1 MSPSARPG
9 RWATTPC
16 PAWSGRSRRSTASS
30 RPPTARRCSSTSPK
44 QRPWTR
50 PSAVRRPSRSR
61 RAPDVAGNLRALRR
75 RIRSTQS
82 TKKIFS
88 AQELIAGARIVRAQ
102 ARVEASKPYARE
114 ITRVLSALASS
125 ASLDH
130 PLLTERQDARRAAVL
145 VITSDRGFAGS
156 YNVNVLRRTEELLSL
171 LRQEGKEPVLYV
183 VGRKGETYY
192 SFRDRPFEESFTG
205 FSEQPNYADAQQVG
219 RALID
224 AFTAG
229 EDDVDG
235 GPGEDDILGVDE
247 LHIVYTEF
255 RSLLAQVPVAKRMA
269 PLEVEEVE
277 EFDYEREDRAAGRTG
292 DSGVPTSYEFEPSA
306 EMLLDA
312 LLPKYITTRIYAAM
326 LEAAA
331 SESASRRRAM
341 KSASDNAEELAKNL
355 SRQANQARQA
365 EITQEI
371 SEIVGGA
378 DALVSAGADD

>member
-1 MSPSARPG
+1 M
-9 RWATTPC
+9 
-16 PAWSGRSRRSTASS
+16 
-30 RPPTARRCSSTSPK
+30 
-44 QRPWTR
+44 
-50 PSAVRRPSRSR
+50 
-61 RAPDVAGNLRALRR
+61 AGTLRALRR

-114 ITRVLSALASS
+114 VTRVLSALASS

-130 PLLTERQDARRAAVL
+130 QLLTERQNPRRAAVL

-171 LRQEGKEPVLYV
+171 LRQEGKEPLLYV

-192 SFRDRPFEESFTG
+192 SFRDRDTEQTFTG
-205 FSEQPNYADAQQVG
+205 FSEQPHYENAQEVGQV
-219 RALID
+219 LID

-229 EDDVDG
+229 EDDDEETGGAGADG
-235 GPGEDDILGVDE
+235 VLGVDE

-255 RSLLAQVPVAKRMA
+255 RSLLSQVPVAKRMA

-277 EFDYEREDRAAGRTG
+277 EFDYEREDRELGRTG

-306 EMLLDA
+306 EALLDA
-312 LLPKYITTRIYAAM
+312 LLPKYVTTRIYAAM

-378 DALVSAGADD
+378 DALVSANADD

>member
-1 MSPSARPG
+1 M
-9 RWATTPC
+9 
-16 PAWSGRSRRSTASS
+16 
-30 RPPTARRCSSTSPK
+30 
-44 QRPWTR
+44 
-50 PSAVRRPSRSR
+50 
-61 RAPDVAGNLRALRR
+61 AGNLRALRR
-75 RIRSTQS
+75 RIRSTKS

-130 PLLTERQDARRAAVL
+130 SLLTERENPRRAAVL
-145 VITSDRGFAGS
+145 VISSDRGFAGS

-192 SFRDRPFEESFTG
+192 RFRNRDMADTFTG
-205 FSEQPNYADAQQVG
+205 FSEQPGYADAQRVG
-219 RALID
+219 QALID
-224 AFTAG
+224 VFTAG
-229 EDDVDG
+229 EDDDETGAGADG
-235 GPGEDDILGVDE
+235 LLGVDE

-277 EFDYEREDRAAGRTG
+277 EFDYEREDREAGRTG

-306 EMLLDA
+306 EALLDA
-312 LLPKYITTRIYAAM
+312 LLPKYVTTRIYAAM

-355 SRQANQARQA
+355 ARQANQIRQA
-365 EITQEI
+365 DITQEI
-371 SEIVGGA
+371 SEIVGGS
-378 DALVSAGADD
+378 DALVSSNADD

>member
-1 MSPSARPG
+1 M
-9 RWATTPC
+9 
-16 PAWSGRSRRSTASS
+16 
-30 RPPTARRCSSTSPK
+30 
-44 QRPWTR
+44 
-50 PSAVRRPSRSR
+50 
-61 RAPDVAGNLRALRR
+61 AGNLRALRR

-192 SFRDRPFEESFTG
+192 SFRNRPVAETFTG
-205 FSEQPNYADAQQVG
+205 FSEQPNYTDAQRVG
-219 RALID
+219 EELIA

-229 EDDVDG
+229 EDDDETGAGADG
-235 GPGEDDILGVDE
+235 VLGVDE

-277 EFDYEREDRAAGRTG
+277 EFDYEREDRESGVTTG
-292 DSGVPTSYEFEPSA
+292 DSGVPTSYEFEPSPDA
-306 EMLLDA
+306 LLDA
-312 LLPKYITTRIYAAM
+312 LLPKYVTTRIFAAM
-326 LEAAA
+326 LESAA

>member
-1 MSPSARPG
+1 
-9 RWATTPC
+9 
-16 PAWSGRSRRSTASS
+16 
-30 RPPTARRCSSTSPK
+30 
-44 QRPWTR
+44 
-50 PSAVRRPSRSR
+50 
-61 RAPDVAGNLRALRR
+61 VAANLRALRR
-75 RIRSTQS
+75 RIRSTRS

-130 PLLTERQDARRAAVL
+130 PLLTERQDARRAGVL

-192 SFRDRPFEESFTG
+192 SFRDRPVAETFTG
-205 FSEQPNYADAQQVG
+205 FSEQPNYTDAQRVG
-219 RALID
+219 EQLIA

-229 EDDVDG
+229 EDDDESGAGADG
-235 GPGEDDILGVDE
+235 VLGVDE

-255 RSLLAQVPVAKRMA
+255 RSLLAQIPVAKRMA

-277 EFDYEREDRAAGRTG
+277 EFDYEREDRESGTAAGTG
-292 DSGVPTSYEFEPSA
+292 DSGVPTSYEFEPSPDA
-306 EMLLDA
+306 LLDA
-312 LLPKYITTRIYAAM
+312 LLPKYVTTRIFAAM
-326 LEAAA
+326 LESAA

>member
-1 MSPSARPG
+1 M
-9 RWATTPC
+9 
-16 PAWSGRSRRSTASS
+16 
-30 RPPTARRCSSTSPK
+30 
-44 QRPWTR
+44 
-50 PSAVRRPSRSR
+50 
-61 RAPDVAGNLRALRR
+61 AGNLRALRR
-75 RIRSTQS
+75 RIRSTKS

-130 PLLTERQDARRAAVL
+130 PLLTERENPRRAAVL

-192 SFRDRPFEESFTG
+192 RFRDREMADTFTG
-205 FSEQPNYADAQQVG
+205 FSEQPGYPDAQRVG
-219 RALID
+219 QALID
-224 AFTAG
+224 VFTAG
-229 EDDVDG
+229 EDDDADG
-235 GPGEDDILGVDE
+235 GAGADGLLGVDE

-277 EFDYEREDRAAGRTG
+277 EFDYEREDREAGRTA

-306 EMLLDA
+306 EALLDA
-312 LLPKYITTRIYAAM
+312 LLPKYVTTRIYAAM

-355 SRQANQARQA
+355 ARQANQIRQA
-365 EITQEI
+365 DITQEI
-371 SEIVGGA
+371 SEIVGGS
-378 DALVSAGADD
+378 DALVSANADD

>member
-1 MSPSARPG
+1 MA
-9 RWATTPC
+9 
-16 PAWSGRSRRSTASS
+16 AS
-30 RPPTARRCSSTSPK
+30 
-44 QRPWTR
+44 
-50 PSAVRRPSRSR
+50 
-61 RAPDVAGNLRALRR
+61 LRALRR

-125 ASLDH
+125 PSLDH
-130 PLLTERQDARRAAVL
+130 PLLIERENPRRAAVL

-156 YNVNVLRRTEELLSL
+156 YNVNVLRRTEELLAL
-171 LRQEGKEPVLYV
+171 LRQEGKEPLLYV

-192 SFRDRPFEESFTG
+192 SFRDRAMVQTFTG
-205 FSEQPNYADAQQVG
+205 FSEQPGYVNAQEVG
-219 RALID
+219 SVLID

-229 EDDVDG
+229 EDDDQEDG
-235 GPGEDDILGVDE
+235 SAGPDGILGVDE

-277 EFDYEREDRAAGRTG
+277 EFDYEREDAEAGRAD
-292 DSGVPTSYEFEPSA
+292 DSGLPTAYEFEPSA
-306 EMLLDA
+306 DQLLDA
-312 LLPKYITTRIYAAM
+312 LPPKYATPRIYAAM

>member
-1 MSPSARPG
+1 M
-9 RWATTPC
+9 
-16 PAWSGRSRRSTASS
+16 
-30 RPPTARRCSSTSPK
+30 
-44 QRPWTR
+44 
-50 PSAVRRPSRSR
+50 
-61 RAPDVAGNLRALRR
+61 AGSLRALRR

-130 PLLTERQDARRAAVL
+130 PLLTERQNPQRAAVL

-171 LRQEGKEPVLYV
+171 LRQEGKQPLLYV

-192 SFRDRPFEESFTG
+192 SFRNREVTATFTG
-205 FSEQPNYADAQQVG
+205 FSEQPNYTDAQEVG
-219 RALID
+219 RQLID

-229 EDDVDG
+229 EDDDREAGAGGSAGRDG
-235 GPGEDDILGVDE
+235 ILGVDE

-269 PLEVEEVE
+269 PLEVEEVD
-277 EFDYEREDRAAGRTG
+277 EFDYEREERAAGGAG
-292 DSGVPTSYEFEPSA
+292 DSGIPTSYEFEPSA
-306 EMLLDA
+306 EGLLDA

-326 LEAAA
+326 LESAA

-378 DALVSAGADD
+378 DALVSSGAND

>member
-1 MSPSARPG
+1 M
-9 RWATTPC
+9 
-16 PAWSGRSRRSTASS
+16 
-30 RPPTARRCSSTSPK
+30 
-44 QRPWTR
+44 
-50 PSAVRRPSRSR
+50 
-61 RAPDVAGNLRALRR
+61 AGSLRALRR

-102 ARVEASKPYARE
+102 NRVEASKPYARE
-114 ITRVLSALASS
+114 ITRVLSALAGS

-130 PLLTERQDARRAAVL
+130 PLLTERADAKRVAVL

-156 YNVNVLRRTEELLSL
+156 YNVNVLRRTEELLGL
-171 LRQEGKEPVLYV
+171 LRKEGKEPVLYV

-192 SFRDRPFEESFTG
+192 RFRDREFADSWTG
-205 FSEQPNYADAQQVG
+205 FSEQPSYEDAQQVG
-219 RALID
+219 RALIE

-229 EDDVDG
+229 EDDEDG
-235 GPGEDDILGVDE
+235 GAGADGIFGVDE
-247 LHIVYTEF
+247 LHIVFTEF
-255 RSLLAQVPVAKRMA
+255 RSLLSQVPVANRMA
-269 PLEVEEVE
+269 PLVVEEVE
-277 EFDYEREDRAAGRTG
+277 QFRDEADQPQRT
-292 DSGVPTSYEFEPSA
+292 SEVPTSYEFEPSA
-306 EMLLDA
+306 EALLDA
-312 LLPKYITTRIYAAM
+312 LLPKYVTTRIYAAM

-378 DALVSAGADD
+378 DALVSAGSDD

>member
-1 MSPSARPG
+1 M
-9 RWATTPC
+9 
-16 PAWSGRSRRSTASS
+16 
-30 RPPTARRCSSTSPK
+30 
-44 QRPWTR
+44 
-50 PSAVRRPSRSR
+50 
-61 RAPDVAGNLRALRR
+61 AGSLRALRR

-125 ASLDH
+125 ASLEH
-130 PLLTERQDARRAAVL
+130 PLLTERQATRRAAVL
-145 VITSDRGFAGS
+145 VVTSDRGFAGS

-171 LRQEGKEPVLYV
+171 LRQEGKEPQVYV
-183 VGRKGETYY
+183 IGRKGETYY
-192 SFRDRPFEESFTG
+192 SFRNRPVVQTFTG
-205 FSEQPNYADAQQVG
+205 FSEQPAYPDAQEVG
-219 RALID
+219 RVLID

-229 EDDVDG
+229 ADDADG
-235 GPGEDDILGVDE
+235 GPGPDGVAGVDE

-255 RSLLAQVPVAKRMA
+255 RSLLAQVPVAKRLA

-277 EFDYEREDRAAGRTG
+277 EFDFEREDREAGRTG

-306 EMLLDA
+306 DALLDA
-312 LLPKYITTRIYAAM
+312 LLPKYVTTRIYAAL

-378 DALVSAGADD
+378 DALVAANADD

>member
-1 MSPSARPG
+1 VA
-9 RWATTPC
+9 
-16 PAWSGRSRRSTASS
+16 AS
-30 RPPTARRCSSTSPK
+30 
-44 QRPWTR
+44 
-50 PSAVRRPSRSR
+50 
-61 RAPDVAGNLRALRR
+61 LRALRR
-75 RIRSTQS
+75 RIRSTRS

-102 ARVEASKPYARE
+102 NRVEASKPYARE
-114 ITRVLSALASS
+114 ITKVLSALASS

-130 PLLTERQDARRAAVL
+130 PLLTEREKPGRVAVL

-156 YNVNVLRRTEELLSL
+156 YNVNVLRRTEELLGL
-171 LRQEGKEPVLYV
+171 LRSEGKDPVLYV

-192 SFRDRPFEESFTG
+192 RFRDRAVEETWTG
-205 FSEQPNYADAQQVG
+205 FSEQPGYADAQAVG
-219 RALID
+219 STLIK

-229 EDDVDG
+229 EDDDQGNADG
-235 GPGEDDILGVDE
+235 IDGVDE

-277 EFDYEREDRAAGRTG
+277 EFEHEREDAAAGQRST
-292 DSGVPTSYEFEPSA
+292 DIPTSYEFEPSA
-306 EMLLDA
+306 ESLLDA
-312 LLPKYITTRIYAAM
+312 LLPKYISTRIYAAM
-326 LEAAA
+326 LESAA

-355 SRQANQARQA
+355 SRQANAARQA
-365 EITQEI
+365 GITQEI

-378 DALVSAGADD
+378 DALVSSGSDI

>member
-1 MSPSARPG
+1 M
-9 RWATTPC
+9 
-16 PAWSGRSRRSTASS
+16 
-30 RPPTARRCSSTSPK
+30 
-44 QRPWTR
+44 
-50 PSAVRRPSRSR
+50 
-61 RAPDVAGNLRALRR
+61 AGSLRALRR

-102 ARVEASKPYARE
+102 ARVEASKPYARV

-125 ASLDH
+125 ATLEH
-130 PLLTERQDARRAAVL
+130 PLLNERTETRRAAVL
-145 VITSDRGFAGS
+145 VVTSDRGFAGS
-156 YNVNVLRRTEELLSL
+156 YNVNVLRRTEELLGQ
-171 LRQEGKEPVLYV
+171 LRQQGKEPVLYV

-192 SFRDRPFEESFTG
+192 SFRDRAVERTFTG
-205 FSEQPNYADAQQVG
+205 FSEQPAYSDAQEVG

-224 AFTAG
+224 VFAPG
-229 EDDVDG
+229 DDADRSG
-235 GPGEDDILGVDE
+235 AVDE
-247 LHIVYTEF
+247 VHIVYTEF
-255 RSLLAQVPVAKRMA
+255 VSLLSQVPTARRLA
-269 PLEVEEVE
+269 PMDTSELEDAGEE
-277 EFDYEREDRAAGRTG
+277 DGERPS
-292 DSGVPTSYEFEPSA
+292 DSGVPTSYEFEPSPEA
-306 EMLLDA
+306 LLDA
-312 LLPKYITTRIYAAM
+312 LLPKYVTTRIYAAL

-378 DALVSAGADD
+378 DALVAANADD

>member
-1 MSPSARPG
+1 M
-9 RWATTPC
+9 
-16 PAWSGRSRRSTASS
+16 
-30 RPPTARRCSSTSPK
+30 
-44 QRPWTR
+44 
-50 PSAVRRPSRSR
+50 
-61 RAPDVAGNLRALRR
+61 AGSLRALRR

-114 ITRVLSALASS
+114 ITKVLSALASS

-130 PLLTERQDARRAAVL
+130 PLLTERQNPRRAAVL

-171 LRQEGKEPVLYV
+171 LRQEGKEPLLYV

-192 SFRDRPFEESFTG
+192 SFRHRDMAESFTG
-205 FSEQPNYADAQQVG
+205 FSEQPAYLNAQQVG
-219 RALID
+219 QVLID

-229 EDDVDG
+229 EDDEEG
-235 GPGEDDILGVDE
+235 GPGLDGVIGVDE

-277 EFDYEREDRAAGRTG
+277 EFDFEREDRAAGHTG
-292 DSGVPTSYEFEPSA
+292 ASGVPTSYEFEPSA
-306 EMLLDA
+306 EALLDA
-312 LLPKYITTRIYAAM
+312 LLPKYVTTRIYAAM

-341 KSASDNAEELAKNL
+341 KSAADNAEELAKNL
-355 SRQANQARQA
+355 TRQANQARQA

-378 DALVSAGADD
+378 DALVAANAEE

>member
-1 MSPSARPG
+1 MA
-9 RWATTPC
+9 
-16 PAWSGRSRRSTASS
+16 AS
-30 RPPTARRCSSTSPK
+30 
-44 QRPWTR
+44 
-50 PSAVRRPSRSR
+50 
-61 RAPDVAGNLRALRR
+61 LRALRR

-130 PLLTERQDARRAAVL
+130 PLLTERENPRRAAVL

-156 YNVNVLRRTEELLSL
+156 YNVNVLRRTEELLAL

-192 SFRDRPFEESFTG
+192 SFRDREMAATFTG
-205 FSEQPNYADAQQVG
+205 FSEQPGYEDAQGVG
-219 RALID
+219 SALID
-224 AFTAG
+224 VFVAG
-229 EDDVDG
+229 EDDEDG
-235 GPGEDDILGVDE
+235 GAGADGILGVDE

-255 RSLLAQVPVAKRMA
+255 RSLLSQVPVAKRMA

-277 EFDYEREDRAAGRTG
+277 EFDYEREDRESGTAG

-306 EMLLDA
+306 EGLLDA
-312 LLPKYITTRIYAAM
+312 LLPKYVTTRIYAAM

-371 SEIVGGA
+371 SEIVSGA
-378 DALVSAGADD
+378 DALADANS

>member
-1 MSPSARPG
+1 MA
-9 RWATTPC
+9 
-16 PAWSGRSRRSTASS
+16 AS
-30 RPPTARRCSSTSPK
+30 
-44 QRPWTR
+44 
-50 PSAVRRPSRSR
+50 
-61 RAPDVAGNLRALRR
+61 LRALRR

-130 PLLTERQDARRAAVL
+130 PLLTERQNPKRAAVL

-156 YNVNVLRRTEELLSL
+156 YNVNVLRRTEELLAL
-171 LRQEGKEPVLYV
+171 LRQEGKDPVLYV

-192 SFRDRPFEESFTG
+192 SFRDREMAATFTG
-205 FSEQPNYADAQQVG
+205 FSEQPSYEDAQEVG
-219 RALID
+219 SALID
-224 AFTAG
+224 VFTAG
-229 EDDVDG
+229 EDDDEQG
-235 GPGEDDILGVDE
+235 GAGADNILGVDE
-247 LHIVYTEF
+247 LHIVFTEF
-255 RSLLAQVPVAKRMA
+255 RSLLSQVPVAKRMA
-269 PLEVEEVE
+269 PLEIEEVE
-277 EFDYEREDRAAGRTG
+277 EFDYEREDREHGTTG
-292 DSGVPTSYEFEPSA
+292 DDSGVPTSYEFEPSA
-306 EMLLDA
+306 EGLLDA

-371 SEIVGGA
+371 SEIVGGS
-378 DALVSAGADD
+378 DALVSAGSGD

>member
-1 MSPSARPG
+1 MA
-9 RWATTPC
+9 
-16 PAWSGRSRRSTASS
+16 AS
-30 RPPTARRCSSTSPK
+30 
-44 QRPWTR
+44 
-50 PSAVRRPSRSR
+50 
-61 RAPDVAGNLRALRR
+61 LRALRR

-114 ITRVLSALASS
+114 ITRVLSALAES

-130 PLLTERQDARRAAVL
+130 PLLTERQNPRRAAVL

-156 YNVNVLRRTEELLSL
+156 YNVNVLRRTEELLAL
-171 LRQEGKEPVLYV
+171 LRKEGKEPLLYV

-192 SFRDRPFEESFTG
+192 SFRDRPMERSFTG
-205 FSEQPNYADAQQVG
+205 FSEQPAYSDAQDVG
-219 RALID
+219 GVLIE
-224 AFTAG
+224 AFTSG
-229 EDDVDG
+229 EDDADG
-235 GPGEDDILGVDE
+235 DRDGAEGVDE

-255 RSLLAQVPVAKRMA
+255 RSLLSQVPVAKRLA
-269 PLEVEEVE
+269 PMEVEEVE
-277 EFDYEREDRAAGRTG
+277 EFDFEREDREAGRTG

-306 EMLLDA
+306 EALLDA
-312 LLPKYITTRIYAAM
+312 LLPKYVTTRIYAAM

-341 KSASDNAEELAKNL
+341 KSASDNAEELARNL

-378 DALVSAGADD
+378 DALVAANADD

>member
-1 MSPSARPG
+1 M
-9 RWATTPC
+9 
-16 PAWSGRSRRSTASS
+16 
-30 RPPTARRCSSTSPK
+30 
-44 QRPWTR
+44 
-50 PSAVRRPSRSR
+50 
-61 RAPDVAGNLRALRR
+61 AGSLRALRR

-102 ARVEASKPYARE
+102 NRVAASKPYARE
-114 ITRVLSALASS
+114 ITRVLSALAGS

-130 PLLTERQDARRAAVL
+130 PLLTEREQPGRVAVL

-156 YNVNVLRRTEELLSL
+156 YNVNVLRRTEELLRL
-171 LRQEGKEPVLYV
+171 LRDEGKEPLLYV

-192 SFRDRPFEESFTG
+192 RFRDRDMVDTWTG
-205 FSEQPNYADAQQVG
+205 FSEQPGYENAQEVG
-219 RALID
+219 RTLID

-229 EDDVDG
+229 ADDDEAGGAGADG
-235 GPGEDDILGVDE
+235 VLGVDE

-255 RSLLAQVPVAKRMA
+255 RSLLSQVPVAKRMA

-277 EFDYEREDRAAGRTG
+277 EFRDERDEQAQAERTS
-292 DSGVPTSYEFEPSA
+292 DVPTSYEFEPSA
-306 EMLLDA
+306 EALLDA
-312 LLPKYITTRIYAAM
+312 LLPKYVTTRIYAAM

-355 SRQANQARQA
+355 ARQANQARQA

-378 DALVSAGADD
+378 DALVSANADN

>member
-1 MSPSARPG
+1 M
-9 RWATTPC
+9 
-16 PAWSGRSRRSTASS
+16 ASS
-30 RPPTARRCSSTSPK
+30 
-44 QRPWTR
+44 
-50 PSAVRRPSRSR
+50 
-61 RAPDVAGNLRALRR
+61 LRALRR

-130 PLLTERQDARRAAVL
+130 PLLTDRERPRRVGVL

-156 YNVNVLRRTEELLSL
+156 YNVNVLRRTEELLGL
-171 LRQEGKEPVLYV
+171 LRNEGKEPVVYV

-192 SFRDRPFEESFTG
+192 RFRERPVEQSWTG
-205 FSEQPNYADAQQVG
+205 FSEQPTYEDAQDVG
-219 RALID
+219 RTLIE

-229 EDDVDG
+229 ADDDEDG
-235 GPGEDDILGVDE
+235 GAGADGILGLDE
-247 LHIVYTEF
+247 LHIVFTEF
-255 RSLLAQVPVAKRMA
+255 RSLLSQVPVANRMA
-269 PLEVEEVE
+269 PLVVEEVE
-277 EFDYEREDRAAGRTG
+277 QFDDEQGQTAGAG
-292 DSGVPTSYEFEPSA
+292 PGEVPTSYEFEPSA
-306 EMLLDA
+306 EALLDA

-378 DALVSAGADD
+378 DALVSAGSDM

>member
-1 MSPSARPG
+1 
-9 RWATTPC
+9 
-16 PAWSGRSRRSTASS
+16 
-30 RPPTARRCSSTSPK
+30 
-44 QRPWTR
+44 
-50 PSAVRRPSRSR
+50 
-61 RAPDVAGNLRALRR
+61 
-75 RIRSTQS
+75 
-82 TKKIFS
+82 
-88 AQELIAGARIVRAQ
+88 VRAQ

-130 PLLTERQDARRAAVL
+130 PLLTERQNPRRAAVL

-171 LRQEGKEPVLYV
+171 LRQEGKEPLLYV

-192 SFRDRPFEESFTG
+192 SFRNREMAETFTG
-205 FSEQPNYADAQQVG
+205 FSEQPNYPDAQRVG
-219 RALID
+219 EALIA

-229 EDDVDG
+229 EDDDETGGAGADG
-235 GPGEDDILGVDE
+235 ILGVDE

-255 RSLLAQVPVAKRMA
+255 RSLLSQVPVAKRMA

-277 EFDYEREDRAAGRTG
+277 EFDYEREDREHGVTG

-306 EMLLDA
+306 EALLDA
-312 LLPKYITTRIYAAM
+312 LLPKYVTTRIFAAM
-326 LEAAA
+326 LESAA

-355 SRQANQARQA
+355 ARQANQARQA

>member
-1 MSPSARPG
+1 
-9 RWATTPC
+9 
-16 PAWSGRSRRSTASS
+16 
-30 RPPTARRCSSTSPK
+30 
-44 QRPWTR
+44 
-50 PSAVRRPSRSR
+50 
-61 RAPDVAGNLRALRR
+61 L
-75 RIRSTQS
+75 
-82 TKKIFS
+82 
-88 AQELIAGARIVRAQ
+88 
-102 ARVEASKPYARE
+102 
-114 ITRVLSALASS
+114 LSALASS

-192 SFRDRPFEESFTG
+192 SFRNRAVAETFTG
-205 FSEQPNYADAQQVG
+205 FSEQPGYADAQRVG
-219 RALID
+219 EQLIA

-229 EDDVDG
+229 EDDDETGAGADG
-235 GPGEDDILGVDE
+235 ILGVDE

-255 RSLLAQVPVAKRMA
+255 RSLLAQIPVAKRMA

-277 EFDYEREDRAAGRTG
+277 EFDYEREDRDSGVTAGTG
-292 DSGVPTSYEFEPSA
+292 DSGVPTSYEFEPSPDA
-306 EMLLDA
+306 LLDA
-312 LLPKYITTRIYAAM
+312 LLPKYVTTRIFAAM
-326 LEAAA
+326 LESAA

>member
-1 MSPSARPG
+1 M
-9 RWATTPC
+9 
-16 PAWSGRSRRSTASS
+16 
-30 RPPTARRCSSTSPK
+30 
-44 QRPWTR
+44 
-50 PSAVRRPSRSR
+50 
-61 RAPDVAGNLRALRR
+61 AGNLRALRR

-130 PLLTERQDARRAAVL
+130 PLLTERQNPRRAAVL

-171 LRQEGKEPVLYV
+171 LRQEGKDPVLYV

-192 SFRDRPFEESFTG
+192 SFRNREMADTFTG
-205 FSEQPNYADAQQVG
+205 FSEQPNFVDAQRVG
-219 RALID
+219 EALID

-229 EDDVDG
+229 EDDDETGAGADG
-235 GPGEDDILGVDE
+235 ILGVDE

-255 RSLLAQVPVAKRMA
+255 RSLLSQVPVAKRMA

-277 EFDYEREDRAAGRTG
+277 EFDYEREDREAGRAG

-306 EMLLDA
+306 DVLLDA
-312 LLPKYITTRIYAAM
+312 LLPKYVNARIYAAM

-355 SRQANQARQA
+355 ARQANQARQA

-378 DALVSAGADD
+378 DALVSANADD

>member
-1 MSPSARPG
+1 M
-9 RWATTPC
+9 
-16 PAWSGRSRRSTASS
+16 
-30 RPPTARRCSSTSPK
+30 
-44 QRPWTR
+44 
-50 PSAVRRPSRSR
+50 
-61 RAPDVAGNLRALRR
+61 AGSLRALRR

-130 PLLTERQDARRAAVL
+130 PLLTERQNPQRAAVL

-156 YNVNVLRRTEELLSL
+156 YNVNVLRRTEELLAL
-171 LRQEGKEPVLYV
+171 LRKEGKQPVLYV

-192 SFRDRPFEESFTG
+192 SFRDREMADTFTG
-205 FSEQPNYADAQQVG
+205 FSEQPNYTDAQAVG
-219 RALID
+219 EELIA

-229 EDDVDG
+229 EDDDESGAGADG
-235 GPGEDDILGVDE
+235 VLGVDE

-277 EFDYEREDRAAGRTG
+277 EFDYEREDREHGQTG
-292 DSGVPTSYEFEPSA
+292 NDSGVPTSYEFEPSA
-306 EMLLDA
+306 EGLLDA

-355 SRQANQARQA
+355 KRQANQARQA
-365 EITQEI
+365 EITQEL
-371 SEIVGGA
+371 SEIVGGSE
-378 DALVSAGADD
+378 ALVAAGASD

>member
-1 MSPSARPG
+1 M
-9 RWATTPC
+9 
-16 PAWSGRSRRSTASS
+16 
-30 RPPTARRCSSTSPK
+30 
-44 QRPWTR
+44 
-50 PSAVRRPSRSR
+50 
-61 RAPDVAGNLRALRR
+61 AGSLRALRR

-102 ARVEASKPYARE
+102 NRVEASKPYARE
-114 ITRVLSALASS
+114 ITRVLSALAGS

-130 PLLTERQDARRAAVL
+130 PLLTEREEPGRVAVL

-156 YNVNVLRRTEELLSL
+156 YNVNVLRRTEELLRL
-171 LRQEGKEPVLYV
+171 LRDEGKEPVLYV

-192 SFRDRPFEESFTG
+192 RFRDREMVDTWTG
-205 FSEQPNYADAQQVG
+205 FSEQPGYENAQEVG
-219 RALID
+219 RTLID

-229 EDDVDG
+229 EDDDESGAGADG
-235 GPGEDDILGVDE
+235 ILGVDE

-255 RSLLAQVPVAKRMA
+255 RSLLSQVPVAKRMA

-277 EFDYEREDRAAGRTG
+277 EFRDERDEQAQAARTS
-292 DSGVPTSYEFEPSA
+292 DVPTSYEFEPSA
-306 EMLLDA
+306 EALLDA
-312 LLPKYITTRIYAAM
+312 LLPKYVTTRIYAAM

-355 SRQANQARQA
+355 ARQANQARQA

-378 DALVSAGADD
+378 DALVSAGSDD

>member
-1 MSPSARPG
+1 M
-9 RWATTPC
+9 
-16 PAWSGRSRRSTASS
+16 
-30 RPPTARRCSSTSPK
+30 
-44 QRPWTR
+44 
-50 PSAVRRPSRSR
+50 
-61 RAPDVAGNLRALRR
+61 AGNLRALRR

-130 PLLTERQDARRAAVL
+130 PLLTERENPKRAAVL

-192 SFRDRPFEESFTG
+192 SFRDREMAETFTG
-205 FSEQPNYADAQQVG
+205 FSEQPRYEDAQEVG
-219 RALID
+219 TALID
-224 AFTAG
+224 VFTAG
-229 EDDVDG
+229 LDDVDDEG
-235 GPGEDDILGVDE
+235 TESRAGADGILGVDE

-255 RSLLAQVPVAKRMA
+255 RSLLSQVPVAKRMA

-277 EFDYEREDRAAGRTG
+277 EFDYEREDRERGQTTG

-306 EMLLDA
+306 EGLLDA
-312 LLPKYITTRIYAAM
+312 LLPKYVTTRIYAAM

-371 SEIVGGA
+371 SEIVGGS
-378 DALVSAGADD
+378 DALASAGTGD

>member
-1 MSPSARPG
+1 M
-9 RWATTPC
+9 
-16 PAWSGRSRRSTASS
+16 
-30 RPPTARRCSSTSPK
+30 
-44 QRPWTR
+44 
-50 PSAVRRPSRSR
+50 
-61 RAPDVAGNLRALRR
+61 
-75 RIRSTQS
+75 
-82 TKKIFS
+82 
-88 AQELIAGARIVRAQ
+88 
-102 ARVEASKPYARE
+102 
-114 ITRVLSALASS
+114 
-125 ASLDH
+125 
-130 PLLTERQDARRAAVL
+130 
-145 VITSDRGFAGS
+145 
-156 YNVNVLRRTEELLSL
+156 
-171 LRQEGKEPVLYV
+171 LYV

-192 SFRDRPFEESFTG
+192 SFRDREMAATFTG
-205 FSEQPNYADAQQVG
+205 FSEQPGYEDAQEVG
-219 RALID
+219 SALID
-224 AFTAG
+224 VFTAG
-229 EDDVDG
+229 ADDEDG
-235 GPGEDDILGVDE
+235 GAGADGILGVDE

-277 EFDYEREDRAAGRTG
+277 EFDYEREDRERGAAA

-306 EMLLDA
+306 EGLLDA

-378 DALVSAGADD
+378 DALVSANAGD

>member
-1 MSPSARPG
+1 M
-9 RWATTPC
+9 
-16 PAWSGRSRRSTASS
+16 
-30 RPPTARRCSSTSPK
+30 
-44 QRPWTR
+44 
-50 PSAVRRPSRSR
+50 
-61 RAPDVAGNLRALRR
+61 AGSLRALRR

-114 ITRVLSALASS
+114 ITRVLSALAGS

-130 PLLTERQDARRAAVL
+130 PLLTEREKPGRVGVL

-156 YNVNVLRRTEELLSL
+156 YNVNVLRRTEELLRL
-171 LRQEGKEPVLYV
+171 LRDEGKEPLLYV

-192 SFRDRPFEESFTG
+192 RFRDRDMVDTWTG
-205 FSEQPNYADAQQVG
+205 FSEQPGYENAQDVG
-219 RALID
+219 GTLID

-229 EDDVDG
+229 ADDDESGAGADG
-235 GPGEDDILGVDE
+235 ILGLDE

-255 RSLLAQVPVAKRMA
+255 RSLLSQVPVAKRMA

-277 EFDYEREDRAAGRTG
+277 EFRDERDEQVQAERTS
-292 DSGVPTSYEFEPSA
+292 DVPTSYEFEPSA
-306 EMLLDA
+306 EALLDA
-312 LLPKYITTRIYAAM
+312 LLPKYVTTRIYAAM

-355 SRQANQARQA
+355 ARQANQARQA

-371 SEIVGGA
+371 SEFVGGA
-378 DALVSAGADD
+378 DALVSANAGD

>member
-1 MSPSARPG
+1 M
-9 RWATTPC
+9 
-16 PAWSGRSRRSTASS
+16 
-30 RPPTARRCSSTSPK
+30 
-44 QRPWTR
+44 
-50 PSAVRRPSRSR
+50 
-61 RAPDVAGNLRALRR
+61 AGSLRALRR

-130 PLLTERQDARRAAVL
+130 PLLTERQNPQRAAVL

-156 YNVNVLRRTEELLSL
+156 YNVNVLRRTEELLAL

-192 SFRDRPFEESFTG
+192 SFRHREMVDTFTG
-205 FSEQPNYADAQQVG
+205 FSEQPSYPDAQRVG
-219 RALID
+219 EELIA

-229 EDDVDG
+229 ADDEEGGGAGADG
-235 GPGEDDILGVDE
+235 ILGVDE

-277 EFDYEREDRAAGRTG
+277 EFDYEREEREHGQTSG

-306 EMLLDA
+306 EGLLDA
-312 LLPKYITTRIYAAM
+312 LLPKYVTTRIYAAM

-378 DALVSAGADD
+378 DALVSAGSGD

>member
-1 MSPSARPG
+1 M
-9 RWATTPC
+9 
-16 PAWSGRSRRSTASS
+16 ASS
-30 RPPTARRCSSTSPK
+30 
-44 QRPWTR
+44 
-50 PSAVRRPSRSR
+50 
-61 RAPDVAGNLRALRR
+61 LRALRR
-75 RIRSTQS
+75 RIRSTNS

-130 PLLTERQDARRAAVL
+130 PLLTERQNPKRAAVL

-156 YNVNVLRRTEELLSL
+156 YNVNVLRRTEELLAL

-192 SFRDRPFEESFTG
+192 SFRDREVAQSFTG
-205 FSEQPNYADAQQVG
+205 FSEQPAYENAQEVG
-219 RALID
+219 SALID
-224 AFTAG
+224 VFTAG
-229 EDDVDG
+229 EDDEEGGAGADG
-235 GPGEDDILGVDE
+235 ILGVDE
-247 LHIVYTEF
+247 LHIVFTEF
-255 RSLLAQVPVAKRMA
+255 RSLLSQVPVAKRMA

-277 EFDYEREDRAAGRTG
+277 EFDYEREDREAGTSNDTG
-292 DSGVPTSYEFEPSA
+292 IPTSYEFEPSA
-306 EMLLDA
+306 EGLLDA

-378 DALVSAGADD
+378 DALVSAGAND

>member
-1 MSPSARPG
+1 MA
-9 RWATTPC
+9 
-16 PAWSGRSRRSTASS
+16 AS
-30 RPPTARRCSSTSPK
+30 
-44 QRPWTR
+44 
-50 PSAVRRPSRSR
+50 
-61 RAPDVAGNLRALRR
+61 LRALRR

-114 ITRVLSALASS
+114 ITRVLSALAAS

-130 PLLTERQDARRAAVL
+130 PLLTERENPQRAAVL

-156 YNVNVLRRTEELLSL
+156 YNVNVLRRTEELLAL

-192 SFRDRPFEESFTG
+192 SFRQRDMEDSFTG
-205 FSEQPNYADAQQVG
+205 FSEQPRYENAQEVG
-219 RALID
+219 EALIA

-229 EDDVDG
+229 QDDAEGNADG
-235 GPGEDDILGVDE
+235 IVGVDE

-255 RSLLAQVPVAKRMA
+255 RSLLSQVPVAKRMA

-277 EFDYEREDRAAGRTG
+277 EFDYEREDREQGVAPSAES
-292 DSGVPTSYEFEPSA
+292 SGVPTSYEFEPSA
-306 EMLLDA
+306 EALLDA
-312 LLPKYITTRIYAAM
+312 LLPKYVTTRIFAAM

-378 DALVSAGADD
+378 DALVAANADD

>member
-1 MSPSARPG
+1 M
-9 RWATTPC
+9 
-16 PAWSGRSRRSTASS
+16 
-30 RPPTARRCSSTSPK
+30 
-44 QRPWTR
+44 
-50 PSAVRRPSRSR
+50 
-61 RAPDVAGNLRALRR
+61 AGSLRALRR

-130 PLLTERQDARRAAVL
+130 PLLTERQNPKRAAVL

-156 YNVNVLRRTEELLSL
+156 YNVNVLRRTEELLAL

-192 SFRDRPFEESFTG
+192 SFRDRDMADTFTG
-205 FSEQPNYADAQQVG
+205 FSEQPAYENAQEVG
-219 RALID
+219 SALID
-224 AFTAG
+224 VFTAG
-229 EDDVDG
+229 EDDEEGGAGADG
-235 GPGEDDILGVDE
+235 VLGVDE
-247 LHIVYTEF
+247 LHIVFTEF
-255 RSLLAQVPVAKRMA
+255 RSLLSQVPVAKRMA

-277 EFDYEREDRAAGRTG
+277 EFDYEREDREAGTSNDTG
-292 DSGVPTSYEFEPSA
+292 IPTSYEFEPSA
-306 EMLLDA
+306 EGLLDA

-378 DALVSAGADD
+378 DALVSSNSGD

>member
-1 MSPSARPG
+1 M
-9 RWATTPC
+9 
-16 PAWSGRSRRSTASS
+16 
-30 RPPTARRCSSTSPK
+30 
-44 QRPWTR
+44 
-50 PSAVRRPSRSR
+50 
-61 RAPDVAGNLRALRR
+61 AGSLRALRR

-102 ARVEASKPYARE
+102 NRVEASKPYAHE
-114 ITRVLSALASS
+114 ITRVLSALAGS

-130 PLLTERQDARRAAVL
+130 PLLTERPDARRAAVL

-156 YNVNVLRRTEELLSL
+156 YNVNVLRRTEELLGL
-171 LRQEGKEPVLYV
+171 LRNEGKEPVLYV

-192 SFRDRPFEESFTG
+192 RFRDRDFADSWTG
-205 FSEQPNYADAQQVG
+205 FSEQPAYGDAQEVG
-219 RALID
+219 RTLID

-229 EDDVDG
+229 EDDEDG
-235 GPGEDDILGVDE
+235 GAGADGIFGVDE

-255 RSLLAQVPVAKRMA
+255 RSLLSQVPVAKRMA
-269 PLEVEEVE
+269 PLEVEEVD
-277 EFDYEREDRAAGRTG
+277 EFRDERDEQLEAERTS
-292 DSGVPTSYEFEPSA
+292 DVPTSYEFEPSA
-306 EMLLDA
+306 EALLDA

-378 DALVSAGADD
+378 DALVSAGNDN

>member
-1 MSPSARPG
+1 MA
-9 RWATTPC
+9 
-16 PAWSGRSRRSTASS
+16 AS
-30 RPPTARRCSSTSPK
+30 
-44 QRPWTR
+44 
-50 PSAVRRPSRSR
+50 
-61 RAPDVAGNLRALRR
+61 LRALRR

-114 ITRVLSALASS
+114 ITRVLSALATS

-130 PLLTERQDARRAAVL
+130 PLLTERQNPKRAGVL

-156 YNVNVLRRTEELLSL
+156 YNVNVLRRTEELLAL
-171 LRQEGKEPVLYV
+171 LRKEGKEPVLYV

-192 SFRDRPFEESFTG
+192 SFRSRDMQETFTG
-205 FSEQPNYADAQQVG
+205 FSEQPTYPDAQKVG
-219 RALID
+219 SVLID

-229 EDDVDG
+229 EDDIDG
-235 GPGEDDILGVDE
+235 APGEDDVLGVDE

-255 RSLLAQVPVAKRMA
+255 RSLLSQVPVAKRMA

-277 EFDYEREDRAAGRTG
+277 EFDYEREDREHGQARS

-306 EMLLDA
+306 EGLLDA
-312 LLPKYITTRIYAAM
+312 LLPKYVTTRIYAAM

-378 DALVSAGADD
+378 DALVSAGSGD

>member
-1 MSPSARPG
+1 M
-9 RWATTPC
+9 
-16 PAWSGRSRRSTASS
+16 
-30 RPPTARRCSSTSPK
+30 
-44 QRPWTR
+44 
-50 PSAVRRPSRSR
+50 
-61 RAPDVAGNLRALRR
+61 AGSLRALRR

-102 ARVEASKPYARE
+102 NRVEASKPYARE
-114 ITRVLSALASS
+114 ITRVLSALAGS

-130 PLLTERQDARRAAVL
+130 PLLTERTDASRVGVL

-156 YNVNVLRRTEELLSL
+156 YNVNVLRRTEELLRL
-171 LRQEGKEPVLYV
+171 LRNEGKDPVLYV

-192 SFRDRPFEESFTG
+192 RFRDRDIEDSWTG
-205 FSEQPNYADAQQVG
+205 FSEQPGYEDAQEVG
-219 RALID
+219 RVLIE

-229 EDDVDG
+229 EDDEDG
-235 GPGEDDILGVDE
+235 NAGADGIFGVDE

-255 RSLLAQVPVAKRMA
+255 RSLLSQVPVAKRMA
-269 PLEVEEVE
+269 PLVVEEVD
-277 EFDYEREDRAAGRTG
+277 EFRDERDEAGQ
-292 DSGVPTSYEFEPSA
+292 DSSGRSSEIPTSYEFEPSA
-306 EMLLDA
+306 EALLDA
-312 LLPKYITTRIYAAM
+312 LLPKYVTTRIYAAM

-378 DALVSAGADD
+378 DALVSAGSDD